1 MLRMNDPM
9 IDSLASRQALD
20 RESELPTFDDLGQ
33 KPESVSSSS
42 HWMIR
47 TGSSILGRLT
57 SFGKP

>member
-47 TGSSILGRLT
+47 TGS
-57 SFGKP
+57 